1 MQLFGENGILN
12 NASKAKISYEDESAK
27 EELQLAWSARMSKFY
42 EDVSSGKAKTSDIY
56 KYFTEDELNTMLG
69 NSGKIHALTYNA
81 NSSLFSISYVSS
93 SGVPYVGEIKN
104 SGEIVNLERAEGV
117 ITEVWVSYYA
127 SLETL
132 TYASSKDIK
141 INGQEPTEQWNIS
154 KMNDLHSVPWIKDT
168 WIMEEGEEVIN
179 LSKMK
184 KITNVQILDKIVP
197 KSTDYLF
204 SYLYECD
211 NFEGMKNIDYSYCR
225 KIGFLQFS
233 DCYKLNNINIPSQV
247 KIIDAG
253 AFQKCGGLTRIELGN
268 NIEKIGENA
277 FAESGL
283 TEVTIPENL
292 KYIGGYSFHFCYNL
306 KTVNYNAI
314 NAENIS
320 AAENILTTPCFDMFV
335 ENLMIGEN
343 VKKIDEGLFY
353 SIGIKSV
360 RIPNSVEMIGD
371 SAFSWNTN
379 LTTVTGG
386 ENLKEIGDLA
396 FLNCINLNSFNFEK
410 NLKKIGYSAFS
421 YTGLEE
427 ITLNQNI
434 KSIGKYSFYNCSNL
448 KIINYN
454 VIDASASNFIN
465 GGYVNPPF
473 YGCNENLI
481 INIGSNVKVIPNYLF
496 MASYAKQ
503 VNIEDGLKEIGHQAF
518 YECLNLKSITI
529 PSTVTKIGRYSFN
542 ECSNL
547 SEINYNVID
556 ASKSDFT
563 FYDSESR
570 RNKSSVT
577 ILGSK

>member
-12 NASKAKISYEDESAK
+12 NASKAKISHEDESAK

-253 AFQKCGGLTRIELGN
+253 AFQNCGGLTRIELGN

-292 KYIGGYSFHFCYNL
+292 KYIGGYSFYSCDNL

-320 AAENILTTPCFDMFV
+320 TLPCFDMVV
-335 ENLMIGEN
+335 ENLIIGEN
-343 VKKIDEGLFY
+343 VKKINERLFY
-353 SIGIKSV
+353 FISIKTV
-360 RIPNSVEMIGD
+360 RIPNSVEIIGD
-371 SAFSWNTN
+371 GAFSWNTN

-386 ENLKEIGDLA
+386 ENLKEIGDAA
-396 FLNCINLNSFNFEK
+396 FYNCINLNSFNFEK
-410 NLKKIGYSAFS
+410 NLEKIGNDAFL
-421 YTGLEE
+421 YTGLKE

-434 KSIGKYSFYNCSNL
+434 KSIGKSSFSNCYNL
-448 KIINYN
+448 TTINYN
-454 VIDASASNFIN
+454 AIDASESDFLNSNN
-465 GGYVNPPF
+465 TVTLPF
-473 YGCNENLI
+473 KNTNENLI

-496 MASYAKQ
+496 MASYAKK
-503 VNIEDGLKEIGHQAF
+503 VNIEEGLEKIGHQAF
-518 YECLNLKSITI
+518 YNCTKLEGITI
-529 PSTVTKIGRYSFN
+529 PTTVIEIGRYSFN
-542 ECSNL
+542 QCSNL
-547 SEINYNVID
+547 TTINYNAID
-556 ASKSDFT
+556 ASKSDFS
-563 FYDSESR
+563 YWDSEYR
-570 RNKSSVT
+570 KNFSSIT